1 MNVALNHVKKYIMD
15 RANNFWG
22 SSKTQQLSN
31 TSPPQKSSMA
41 RGLLNSKPHRRNP
54 RPATY
59 LGTSVTGRSH

>member
-31 TSPPQKSSMA
+31 TYPSTKE
-41 RGLLNSKPHRRNP
+41 LN
-54 RPATY
+54 
-59 LGTSVTGRSH
+59 GTGTAKLQAS